1 MRRGRALVDTANE
14 LRAPRRHM
22 EARGVEDRWVVDT
35 NGLPVGIKAIIMH
48 NLIPYLVMTIEEN
61 IYQQIYSEIIS
72 TTCTRDTTIYVGK
85 PPQGEE

>member
-1 MRRGRALVDTANE
+1 
-14 LRAPRRHM
+14 
-22 EARGVEDRWVVDT
+22 
-35 NGLPVGIKAIIMH
+35 MH
-48 NLIPYLVMTIEEN
+48 YLIPNLMMTIEKN